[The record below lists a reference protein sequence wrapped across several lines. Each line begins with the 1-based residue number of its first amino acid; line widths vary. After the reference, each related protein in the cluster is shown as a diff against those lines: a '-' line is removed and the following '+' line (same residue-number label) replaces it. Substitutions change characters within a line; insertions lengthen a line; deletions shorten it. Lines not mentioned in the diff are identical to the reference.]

1 MIIQPAATYTLTLEK
16 ALTDSFVL
24 ALQQEMRNALVV
36 TASENFNQISL
47 PACFVKCT
55 RNQESIVNSAIF
67 QFSVDIILLAQADD
81 TDAQAV
87 ENLWSNILCISH
99 DVFGLTDKL
108 NAIRP
113 QFAFVYGILRDGPV
127 SFATNERHFERS
139 VRITVHA
146 SLIANP

>member
-1 MIIQPAATYTLTLEK
+1 MKIRSAATYTLTLEK
-16 ALTDSFVL
+16 ALTDAFIL
-24 ALQQEMRNALVV
+24 ALQQEMGNALIV

-87 ENLWSNILCISH
+87 DNLWANILCISH
-99 DVFGLTDKL
+99 DIFGLKNKL
-108 NAIRP
+108 NAVRP
-113 QFAFVYGILRDGPV
+113 QFAFIYGILRDGPV

-139 VRITVHA
+139 VRITVHSA
-146 SLIANP
+146 LIS

>member
-1 MIIQPAATYTLTLEK
+1 MKIRPAATYTLTLEK
-16 ALTDSFVL
+16 ALTDAFIL
-24 ALQQEMRNALVV
+24 ALQQEMGNALIV

-87 ENLWSNILCISH
+87 DNLWANVLCISH
-99 DVFGLTDKL
+99 DIFGLVNKL

-113 QFAFVYGILRDGPV
+113 QFAYVYGILRDGQV
-127 SFATNERHFERS
+127 SFSTNERHFERS
-139 VRITVHA
+139 VTITVHA
-146 SLIANP
+146 ALIS